1 MKYKRMVSMW
11 LCTAL
16 LCGVLAGCQSPADTT
31 NNGDSTAADTQT
43 DAVTA
48 AAVSAPDESGAVE
61 IRLSGSGAEI
71 TGSGASA
78 ADGAVT
84 ITKGGVYTLSGTLN
98 GRVVVNAP
106 KENVTL
112 ILNGVEITSD
122 DSSALYIYKAAQV
135 TVWLPEGTEN
145 TLTDGE
151 SYSFAD
157 ELSSAADEEPNACVY
172 SKADLT
178 VAGSGGLTVN
188 GNYKNGLTSKDTLT
202 LDSVSLTVNAKNH
215 GVCGKDSAA
224 VQNAVL
230 TVTSGGDALHSTND
244 KDEALGWITITD
256 SVLELT
262 SGEDGIQAET
272 TLTVSGGHCTVIS
285 GGGSG
290 VELDDDTS
298 AKGLK
303 AGTTVEISG
312 GEFSLDCADDAVHS
326 NGNVE
331 ISGGS
336 FTIATGDDGVHADET
351 AAISGGEILIT
362 ACYEGIEGKVV
373 DISGG
378 EIDLTASDDGVNAA
392 DGSTSGSFGGP
403 FGGGSSD
410 CIIRISGGRLTV
422 DASGDGLDS
431 NGDLEISEGEI
442 YVSGPTSDGDGALD
456 YDGTAT
462 ITGGIVA
469 AAGSSGMAQNF
480 GSGSTQGSILLNFAA
495 RSTETIR
502 VTDAAGST
510 LIEWTPKKEYSSVV
524 VSCPEMKQG
533 ESYTVS
539 AGGGEQTV
547 TLDSLI
553 YGGGGFGGGP
563 GGGFPGSGSMTPPDG
578 SFDPGDMTPPDG
590 SDTDRP
596 GRPGGGDGGTPPE
609 KPDGSQN
616 GTPPAQPGG
625 LTDST
630 DGSQT

>member
-135 TVWLPEGTEN
+135 TVWLSEGTEN

-272 TLTVSGGHCTVIS
+272 TLTVSGGHCTVVS

-290 VELDDDTS
+290 AELDDDTS

-431 NGDLEISEGEI
+431 NGDLEISGGEI
-442 YVSGPTSDGDGALD
+442 YVSGLTSDGDGALD

>member
-230 TVTSGGDALHSTND
+230 TVTSGGDALRSTND
-244 KDEALGWITITD
+244 KDEALGWIMITD

-290 VELDDDTS
+290 AELDDDTS

-392 DGSTSGSFGGP
+392 DDSTSGSFGGP

-431 NGDLEISEGEI
+431 NGDLEISGGEI